1 MTTAQAAEAL
11 GVRPSTVYAYV
22 SRGVLG
28 RVSEVVEGRRV
39 SFFDRAEVLGLA
51 AERARSRAGVVSTL
65 IESDVTS
72 LDPRGRLLLRGHD
85 IGDLAGQGFEQAA
98 ALVWQDDSVPWPPV
112 HPDWRR
118 AAEQV
123 AVAGAADPRD
133 RLVLALT
140 LAGAADEH
148 REDLGREHVL
158 TVARGAIQLAPAV
171 VGVAGG
177 DAPNRPTRGGVAPGA
192 PVAEQ
197 PGRVAGELWRALA
210 GRTAGPAEF
219 AAIETALVVLMDH
232 ELAASTLAV
241 RIAASTRADPWSCL
255 LAGLAVLRGSRH
267 GGAGI
272 RAAVLLREWM
282 ERGGLVGPPAA
293 GFGHAVYE
301 QTDPRAELL
310 LERVAAL
317 SPEGAAAVE
326 SLSTEV
332 LRRHGAWPNV
342 DLALAAL
349 TVAGGLDDRA
359 PAVIF
364 AVARMVGWTAHML
377 EEQPHGLRY
386 RPRAVAGG

>member
-1 MTTAQAAEAL
+1 M
-11 GVRPSTVYAYV
+11 RPSTVYAYV

-39 SFFDRAEVLGLA
+39 SFFDRTEVLGLA
-51 AERARSRAGVVSTL
+51 AERARPRAGVVSTL
-65 IESDVTS
+65 IESDITT
-72 LDPRGRLLLRGHD
+72 LDPRGRLFFRGHD
-85 IGDLAGQGFEQAA
+85 IGDLARQGFEQAA
-98 ALVWQDDSVPWPPV
+98 ALVWQDDGLPWAPV
-112 HPDWRR
+112 HPDWRC

-123 AVAGAADPRD
+123 AFAGTADPRD

-148 REDLGREHVL
+148 REELGREHVL
-158 TVARGAIQLAPAV
+158 TVARGAIQLTPAMA
-171 VGVAGG
+171 GMAGG
-177 DAPNRPTRGGVAPGA
+177 TPDRTARDGVAPGA

-197 PGRVAGELWRALA
+197 PGSVAAELWRALA
-210 GRTAGPAEF
+210 GRKAGPAEL

-272 RAAVLLREWM
+272 HATVLLREWM
-282 ERGGLVGPPAA
+282 ERGALDGPPAA

-310 LERVAAL
+310 LGRVAAL

-326 SLSTEV
+326 SLSTDV
-332 LRRHGAWPNV
+332 LRRYGVWPNV

-349 TVAGGLDDRA
+349 SLAGGLDDRA

-364 AVARMVGWTAHML
+364 AVARMVGWAAHML